1 MGGVSRTRNDNR
13 APEKVGMVGKL
24 GNPAEIHNG
33 RIRYAG
39 IGRRVGRGWMVSI
52 EATPKS
58 HGVGKSLKYPL
69 RKIVSDI

>member
-1 MGGVSRTRNDNR
+1 
-13 APEKVGMVGKL
+13 MVGKL